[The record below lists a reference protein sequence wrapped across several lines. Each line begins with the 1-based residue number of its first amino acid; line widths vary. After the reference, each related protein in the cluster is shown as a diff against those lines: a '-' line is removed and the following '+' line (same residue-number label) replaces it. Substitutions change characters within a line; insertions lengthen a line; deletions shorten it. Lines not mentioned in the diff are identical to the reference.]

1 MNQRSVAS
9 ILGLTAILVLTGTAC
24 AGAGSLEPGATG
36 SVAASAAS
44 GPPPTTTPPGSM
56 PTTTVSPAPPT
67 PEQIL
72 RPPTAVPTG
81 FALAVPGEYAVGLRS
96 FDVEDPDRGGRKVG
110 ITVWYPAIA
119 VPGKDPA
126 LPTTKAGP
134 DPGGA
139 PYPLILSS
147 TKVARILAPYLV
159 RRGFAWA
166 SVDDIDTYPRM
177 NEAMIDQPLDILL
190 ALDTVAS
197 QPPQGLEGLIDA
209 EHAGAIGYSFD
220 GYNTLALSGARV
232 DPAYYLAQCPTP
244 DATTQAILSGFLSAF
259 SCDPAEAWDAFAAHA
274 GEAITSSSDG
284 LWRPMTD
291 RRIRAVMP
299 LAAEGWWLF
308 GERGLAAVDR
318 PTLMI
323 VATDDELYKENVA
336 IFEHLGTPDR
346 ALISF
351 LGRDHFMIYDPGMV
365 ARMAH
370 FAAAFFGHRLQGRE
384 DLARYY
390 SQEFVAGHEELVWGA
405 VPAE

>member
-1 MNQRSVAS
+1 MSQRGVAS
-9 ILGLTAILVLTGTAC
+9 ALGLTAILVFTAACTGVASP
-24 AGAGSLEPGATG
+24 GPGASG
-36 SVAASAAS
+36 SAPVGAAS
-44 GPPPTTTPPGSM
+44 GPPPATTPPGSAAA
-56 PTTTVSPAPPT
+56 TTASPAPPAPRPT
-67 PEQIL
+67 PT
-72 RPPTAVPTG
+72 PGPVG
-81 FALAVPGEYAVGLRS
+81 FPLAEPGEHAVGLRS
-96 FDVEDPDRGGRKVG
+96 FDAEDPGRGGRKVG
-110 ITVWYPAIA
+110 ITVWYPAVKA
-119 VPGKDPA
+119 PGSGQA
-126 LPTTKAGP
+126 LPKVDATP

-159 RRGFAWA
+159 SRGFAWA
-166 SVDDIDTYPRM
+166 SVDDIDSYDRM
-177 NEAMIDQPLDILL
+177 NEAMVDQPLDIRF
-190 ALDTVAS
+190 ALETVAS
-197 QPPQGLEGLIDA
+197 HPPQGLEGLIDA

-244 DATTQAILSGFLSAF
+244 DATTRAILSGRLSAF
-259 SCDPAEAWDAFAAHA
+259 SCDPAEEWDAFAAHA
-274 GEAITSSSDG
+274 GEAITASPDG

-318 PTLMI
+318 PTLML
-323 VATDDELYKENVA
+323 VATNDELYSENVT
-336 IFEHLGTPDR
+336 IFGHLGTPDR
-346 ALISF
+346 ALVSF
-351 LGRDHFMIYDPGMV
+351 LGQDHMMIYDPGMV

-390 SQEFVAGHEELVWGA
+390 TQEFVAGQDDLAWGA
-405 VPAE
+405 VPLK